1 MAGEK
6 ATRQAWAD
14 ELIELGRSNR
24 DIFVLDADLSA
35 STYGRNFGKAY
46 PDRYFNLGVCE
57 QNMVSIAAG
66 MALDGKIA
74 CAASFSCFLIRAMD
88 QIRVSLCYS
97 DTNVKLMGSHSGL
110 LTGEDGATAQCL
122 EDIAM
127 FRALPNMKIA
137 YPADYNEARAAIREM
152 VCVKGPVYLRTAR
165 QALPYV
171 FPENHVFKFGK
182 GNVVADGKDVSIIA
196 AGPILSEAVNAAGE
210 LKKDGISA
218 RVIGMASIKPIDES
232 LIEKAAKETGA
243 IVSCEDHSIYG
254 GLGGAIAEVLAAK
267 MPAPLERIGTRDTF
281 GESGKPLQL
290 WEKYGLTAPSIAKA
304 AKAAIKRK

>member
-14 ELIELGRSNR
+14 ELIELGKSNK

-35 STYGRNFGKAY
+35 STYGKNFGKTY
-46 PDRYFNLGVCE
+46 PDRYLNLGVCE
-57 QNMVSIAAG
+57 QNMVSISAG

-152 VCVKGPVYLRTAR
+152 VAVKGPVYLRTAR

-218 RVIGMASIKPIDES
+218 RVISLASIKPIDES

-243 IVSCEDHSIYG
+243 IVSCEEHSIYG